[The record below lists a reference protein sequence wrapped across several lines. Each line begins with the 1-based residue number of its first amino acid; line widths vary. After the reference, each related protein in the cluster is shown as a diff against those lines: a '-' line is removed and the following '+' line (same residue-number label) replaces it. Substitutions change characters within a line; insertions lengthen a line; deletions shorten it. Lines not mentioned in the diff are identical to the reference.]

1 MAIVCPR
8 VIVVADDIVREVRLM
23 TRRQLHRLYP
33 QSTITGKRFGGSVKS
48 WIVYAGFVAPQEIRR
63 G

>member
-8 VIVVADDIVREVRLM
+8 VIVVAHDIVRKVRLM
-23 TRRQLHRLYP
+23 TRRQLQHLYL
-33 QSTITGKRFGGSVKS
+33 QSTIIGKRFGGLVKP
-48 WIVYAGFVAPQEIRR
+48 WIVHAGFPAAREVRR

>member
-8 VIVVADDIVREVRLM
+8 VIVVADDIVRKVRLM
-23 TRRQLHRLYP
+23 TRRQLQHLFP
-33 QSTITGKRFGGSVKS
+33 QSTIIPERFGGLVKS
-48 WIVYAGFVAPQEIRR
+48 WMVHAWFPAAREVRR

>member
-8 VIVVADDIVREVRLM
+8 VIVVADDIVRKVRLM
-23 TRRQLHRLYP
+23 TRRQLQRLFP
-33 QSTITGKRFGGSVKS
+33 QSTIIPERVGGLVKS
-48 WIVYAGFVAPQEIRR
+48 WIVQAWFPAAQEIRR

>member
-8 VIVVADDIVREVRLM
+8 VIVVADDIVRKVRLM
-23 TRRQLHRLYP
+23 TRRQLQRLFP
-33 QSTITGKRFGGSVKS
+33 ESTIIPERFGGLVKS
-48 WIVYAGFVAPQEIRR
+48 WILHAWFLAAQKIRR

>member
-8 VIVVADDIVREVRLM
+8 VIVVADDIVRKVRLM
-23 TRRQLHRLYP
+23 TRRQLQPYFP
-33 QSTITGKRFGGSVKS
+33 QSTIIPERFGGLVKS
-48 WIVYAGFVAPQEIRR
+48 WIVHAGFPAAQEIRR

>member
-8 VIVVADDIVREVRLM
+8 VIVVAHDIVRKVRLM
-23 TRRQLHRLYP
+23 TRRQLQHLYL
-33 QSTITGKRFGGSVKS
+33 QSTIISKRFVGLVKS
-48 WIVYAGFVAPQEIRR
+48 WIVHAGFPAVREVRR